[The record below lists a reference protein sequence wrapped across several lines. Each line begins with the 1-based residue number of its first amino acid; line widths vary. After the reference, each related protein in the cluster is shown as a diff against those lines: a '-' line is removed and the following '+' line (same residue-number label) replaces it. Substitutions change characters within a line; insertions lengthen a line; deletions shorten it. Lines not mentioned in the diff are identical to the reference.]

1 MSKFSGGSASKWQTF
16 FVMFRVKNQN
26 ESSFMTKK
34 EKFVLFVYLNAMARD
49 NEARTAD
56 ASRIACHAA
65 RLNEQT
71 IPINTINA
79 SQVFVSYC
87 HGRSRG
93 YKWMRK
99 LG

>member
-1 MSKFSGGSASKWQTF
+1 
-16 FVMFRVKNQN
+16 
-26 ESSFMTKK
+26 MTKK

-49 NEARTAD
+49 NEARTTD
-56 ASRIACHAA
+56 ASRIASHAA
-65 RLNEQT
+65 RLNEQA
-71 IPINTINA
+71 IPANTINA

-93 YKWMRK
+93 FKWMRK